1 MQFHH
6 LLALK
11 WPGSFKRHRR
21 RKKFT
26 SLPTIFS
33 SFPFMENWVHN
44 TAIPWKYKRE
54 HENWIFTLR
63 WHDVQEDLFFE
74 DSADCKISL
83 WKIPSQYEVAFY
95 CSLLFKNVGKEASK
109 GDFLQFLFLHCHS
122 KNMIMKSLKSC
133 WNHF

>member
-44 TAIPWKYKRE
+44 TAIPWNYKRE
-54 HENWIFTLR
+54 HKNWILTW